1 MIIGTFRS
9 AGDGFAGRIR
19 TLLLDAELT
28 IVPAQP
34 SDAEN
39 APAWRILIGDPV
51 DAIEIGAGWNRSG
64 ERAGAFVAL
73 QIDDPALA
81 TPLRA
86 NLLRS
91 TQDES
96 YQLLWSR
103 PAKRER
109 R

>member
-1 MIIGTFRS
+1 MLIGTFHK
-9 AGDGFAGRIR
+9 AGDGYAGRVR
-19 TLLLDAELT
+19 TLVLDAELT

-39 APAWRILIGDPV
+39 APAWRILLGEGA
-51 DAIEIGAGWNRSG
+51 DAVEIGAGWNRSG
-64 ERAGAFVAL
+64 DRAGAFIAL

-81 TPLRA
+81 VPLRA

-91 TQDES
+91 ARDDTH
-96 YQLLWSR
+96 QLLWSR

>member
-1 MIIGTFRS
+1 MIIGTFHS

-39 APAWRILIGDPV
+39 APAWRILLGDRT
-51 DAIEIGAGWNRSG
+51 DAIEIGGGWNRSG

-81 TPLRA
+81 VPLRA
-86 NLLRS
+86 NLLR
-91 TQDES
+91 TAQDDL
-96 YQLLWSR
+96 YHLLWSR